1 MFTELQKTNILAAKE
16 VLLDNLIPFDNLFH
30 VFCADVMLRE
40 SLWKSNVFVS
50 GGAIASILQ
59 KEKPKDIDIYF
70 NQETVAINLIN
81 WIKLNRPELIDTV
94 DKKYTETV
102 GVDGKSITTN
112 ATTLLLS
119 NSVLND
125 NVKIQLITR
134 HYGSVEDIT
143 SSFDFIHCC
152 TSFKF
157 DDKKLYISPKQYDCI
172 IRKILLINNH
182 NSLTDKRIRKFTDR
196 GYRYVNT
203 Y

>member
-1 MFTELQKTNILAAKE
+1 MFTELQKTDILAAKE

-30 VFCADVMLRE
+30 VFCADTKLTE
-40 SLWKSNVFVS
+40 SIWKSNVFVS

-70 NQETVAINLIN
+70 NQEPVAINLIN
-81 WIKLNRPELIDTV
+81 WIKSNRPEFIDTV
-94 DKKYTETV
+94 DKKYSGTV
-102 GVDGKSITTN
+102 GVDGKLITTN

-119 NSVLND
+119 NTILNG

-157 DDKKLYISPKQYDCI
+157 DDNKLYISPKQYDCI
-172 IRKILLINNH
+172 VNKRLLINNH

>member
-1 MFTELQKTNILAAKE
+1 MFTELQKTDILATKE
-16 VLLDNLIPFDNLFH
+16 VLLDNLIPFDSLFH
-30 VFCADVMLRE
+30 AFCADTKLTE
-40 SLWKSNVFVS
+40 SICKSNVFVS

-70 NQETVAINLIN
+70 NHQPVAIILIN
-81 WIKLNRPELIDTV
+81 WIKSNRPEFIDTV
-94 DKKYTETV
+94 DEKYSETV
-102 GVDGKSITTN
+102 GVDGKLITTN

-134 HYGSVEDIT
+134 QYGSVEDIT

-157 DDKKLYISPKQYDCI
+157 DDNKLYISPKQYDCI